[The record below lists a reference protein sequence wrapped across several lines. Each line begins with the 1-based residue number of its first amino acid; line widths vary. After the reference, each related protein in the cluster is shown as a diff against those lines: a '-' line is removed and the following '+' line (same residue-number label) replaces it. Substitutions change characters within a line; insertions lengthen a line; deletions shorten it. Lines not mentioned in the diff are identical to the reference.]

1 MTTVHDARC
10 AAEPDRQ
17 RTGSVPR
24 LEVPGPRAQAV
35 IARDAA
41 VMSPSLTRPY
51 PFVMAE
57 GRGAWVRDVDGH
69 EYLDFTAGVAV
80 LTTGH
85 CHPRVVAAVQEQATR
100 FLHMAGTDFYY
111 EVQVT
116 LAERLA
122 AIAPVRGRP
131 RVFFGNSGTEA
142 IEGAI
147 KLARYA
153 TGRPNLLAF
162 IGGFHGR
169 TLGALSLTAS
179 KAVQRDG
186 FGPLLPGVFHAPFP
200 NAARHDTAASLEA
213 IDRLFATVLPPRSL
227 AAIVVEPVQGEGGY
241 VVPPPDFLPAL
252 RALCDRTGAL
262 LVVDEVQT
270 GMGRTGRLFAIEHW
284 GVEADILCLAKG
296 LASGLPL
303 SAFIA
308 GDHLMTWP
316 PGAHGNTFG
325 GNPLACA
332 AALATLD
339 LLQDGLVENAARVG
353 AYLLARLAPPRPEA
367 RGPGGPG
374 LAGGPVVREVR
385 GLGLMIGLECV
396 DAAAQQAVVAEA
408 FARRLLTLPA
418 GATTV
423 RLSPPLVLS
432 EAEAEEGA
440 RRLEA
445 AVAAVARA
453 RGLANAAHRAVE
465 VSP

>member
-1 MTTVHDARC
+1 MTTMQTDART
-10 AAEPDRQ
+10 ADAM
-17 RTGSVPR
+17 
-24 LEVPGPRAQAV
+24 PGPRAQAI

-57 GRGAWVRDVDGH
+57 GRGVWVRDVDGH

-80 LTTGH
+80 ATTGH
-85 CHPRVVAAVQEQATR
+85 CHPRVVAAVQEQAAR

-111 EVQVT
+111 EVQVA

-186 FGPLLPGVFHAPFP
+186 FGPLLPGVFHAPYP
-200 NAARHDTAASLEA
+200 SAARGDTADSLAA
-213 IDRLFATVLPPRSL
+213 IERLFATVLPPRSL

-262 LVVDEVQT
+262 LVVDEVQS
-270 GMGRTGRLFAIEHW
+270 GMGRTGRMFAIEHW

-303 SAFIA
+303 SAFLA

-339 LLQDGLVENAARVG
+339 LLEEGLVENAARVG
-353 AYLLARLAPPRPEA
+353 AYLLARLAPLVENA
-367 RGPGGPG
+367 
-374 LAGGPVVREVR
+374 LVRAVR
-385 GLGLMIGLECV
+385 GLGLMIGVECV
-396 DAAAQQAVVAEA
+396 DGAAQQAVVAEA

-418 GATTV
+418 GTATV
-423 RLSPPLVLS
+423 RLSPPLVLT

-453 RGLANAAHRAVE
+453 RGLAMDDGPHGME

>member
-1 MTTVHDARC
+1 MTTVHDARP
-10 AAEPDRQ
+10 AAEP
-17 RTGSVPR
+17 
-24 LEVPGPRAQAV
+24 VPGPRAQAV

-41 VMSPSLTRPY
+41 VLSPSLTRPY

-57 GRGAWVRDVDGH
+57 GEGVWVRDVDGR
-69 EYLDFTAGVAV
+69 EFLDFTAGVAV

-85 CHPRVVAAVQEQATR
+85 RHPRVVAAVQEQAAR

-111 EVQVT
+111 EVQVA

-153 TGRPNLLAF
+153 TGRANLLAF
-162 IGGFHGR
+162 LGGFHGR

-186 FGPLLPGVFHAPFP
+186 FGPLLPGVFHAPYP
-200 NAARHDTAASLEA
+200 SAARADTAASLEA

-241 VVPPPDFLPAL
+241 IVPPPDFLPAL
-252 RALCDRTGAL
+252 RDLCDRTGAL
-262 LVVDEVQT
+262 LIVDEVQT
-270 GMGRTGRLFAIEHW
+270 GMGRTGRMFAIEHW
-284 GVEADILCLAKG
+284 EVAADILCLAKG

-353 AYLLARLAPPRPEA
+353 ASLLARLAP
-367 RGPGGPG
+367 

-423 RLSPPLVLS
+423 RLSPPLVLT
-432 EAEAEEGA
+432 EDEAEEGA
-440 RRLEA
+440 RRLLA
-445 AVAAVARA
+445 AVAAVERA
-453 RGLANAAHRAVE
+453 RGPVNAAHRTVE

>member
-1 MTTVHDARC
+1 MQTDAHTVDAM
-10 AAEPDRQ
+10 
-17 RTGSVPR
+17 
-24 LEVPGPRAQAV
+24 PGPRAQAI

-57 GRGAWVRDVDGH
+57 GQGVWVRDVDGH
-69 EYLDFTAGVAV
+69 VYLDFTAGVAV
-80 LTTGH
+80 ATTGH
-85 CHPRVVAAVQEQATR
+85 CHPRVVAAVQEQAAR

-111 EVQVT
+111 QVQVE

-186 FGPLLPGVFHAPFP
+186 FGPLLPGVFHAPYP
-200 NAARHDTAASLEA
+200 SAARGDTADSLAA
-213 IDRLFATVLPPRSL
+213 IERLFATVLPPRSL
-227 AAIVVEPVQGEGGY
+227 AAIVVEPLQGEGGY

-262 LVVDEVQT
+262 LVVDEVQS
-270 GMGRTGRLFAIEHW
+270 GMGRTGRMFAIEHW

-308 GDHLMTWP
+308 GDHLMTWA

-339 LLQDGLVENAARVG
+339 LLEEGLVENAARVG
-353 AYLLARLAPPRPEA
+353 ASLLARLAP
-367 RGPGGPG
+367 
-374 LAGGPVVREVR
+374 LADGPVVREVR

-396 DAAAQQAVVAEA
+396 DSAAQQAVVAEA

-418 GATTV
+418 GTATV
-423 RLSPPLVLS
+423 RLSPPLVLT

-453 RGLANAAHRAVE
+453 RGPAADDGPHGME
-465 VSP
+465 ESP

>member
-1 MTTVHDARC
+1 MTTMHTDAR
-10 AAEPDRQ
+10 ADVA
-17 RTGSVPR
+17 
-24 LEVPGPRAQAV
+24 PGPRAQAL

-57 GRGAWVRDVDGH
+57 GRGVWVWDVDGR

-80 LTTGH
+80 TTTGH
-85 CHPRVVAAVQEQATR
+85 CHPRVVAAVQEQAAR

-111 EVQVT
+111 EVQVA

-131 RVFFGNSGTEA
+131 RVFFGNSGAEA

-153 TGRPNLLAF
+153 TGRPHLLAF
-162 IGGFHGR
+162 LGGFHGR

-186 FGPLLPGVFHAPFP
+186 FGPLLPGVFHVPYPSASR
-200 NAARHDTAASLEA
+200 ADTADTLAA
-213 IDRLFATVLPPRSL
+213 IERLLATVLPPRSL
-227 AAIVVEPVQGEGGY
+227 AAVVVEPVQGEGGY
-241 VVPPPDFLPAL
+241 IIPPPDFLPAL

-270 GMGRTGRLFAIEHW
+270 GMGRTGRMFATEHW

-303 SAFIA
+303 SAFLA

-339 LLQDGLVENAARVG
+339 LLEEGLVANAARVG
-353 AYLLARLAPPRPEA
+353 AKLLTRLAP
-367 RGPGGPG
+367 
-374 LAGGPVVREVR
+374 LAGRAPVHEVR
-385 GLGLMIGLECV
+385 GLGLMIGVECV
-396 DAAAQQAVVAEA
+396 DATAQQAVIEEA

-418 GATTV
+418 GAATV

-440 RRLEA
+440 RRLAE
-445 AVAAVARA
+445 AVAAVAQR
-453 RGLANAAHRAVE
+453 RGAAE
-465 VSP
+465 VLP